1 MYPRKRFL
9 SYVFLAAVAFTGWQC
24 SDDDSAPEEPAK
36 STGKSITSFKFSA
49 LAPVVTATIDEAA
62 KTIAATVPAGTSI
75 TALVPTVDIS
85 EEATVAPASGAA
97 QNFTTPVTYTVTAED
112 GSKQAYTVT
121 VTVAEG
127 EVTCYPTALPSSD
140 AIMFITYN
148 TDHKV
153 AGVSFREIGAESD
166 SDYRS
171 EFEYTDGKISRVNY
185 LYADVLEN
193 YVVFTYRTGK
203 IVETYFGNSSGDFEA
218 EHYYIYYLDGSRVTG
233 WAYHSVRENPG
244 ETRLDS
250 AVFTYTDDNVTRMD
264 GYGAGDVLQ
273 WYHTF
278 EYDDKLNPY
287 KLTGLTGDDDEY
299 FHPITLSK
307 NNITRE
313 TRYQAP
319 SDPQE
324 STTTYTYDDN
334 GFPLTRAVDG
344 DPALTFEYECK

>member
-9 SYVFLAAVAFTGWQC
+9 NYVFLAAVAFTGWQC
-24 SDDDSAPEEPAK
+24 SDDDSAPQEPAK
-36 STGKSITSFKFSA
+36 NTGKSITAFKFAA
-49 LAPVVTATIDEAA
+49 LTPVVTATINDAA
-62 KTIAATVPAGTSI
+62 KTIAATVPAGTDV

-121 VTVAEG
+121 VTVEEG
-127 EVTCYPTALPSSD
+127 EATCYPTVLPAD
-140 AIMFITYN
+140 EVIMTITYT

-153 AGVSFREIGAESD
+153 AGVSYREIGEESD

-171 EFEYTDGKISRVNY
+171 EFEYTDGKVSRVNY

-203 IVETYFGNSSGDFEA
+203 IVETYFGNSSGEFEA

-233 WAYHSVRENPG
+233 WAYHSTRENPG

-250 AVFTYTDDNVTRMD
+250 AVFTYTSDNVTRMD
-264 GYGAGDVLQ
+264 GYGDGDELQ

-287 KLTGLTGDDDEY
+287 QLTGLTGDDDEY

-307 NNITRE
+307 NNIVRQE
-313 TRYQAP
+313 AHDG
-319 SDPQE
+319 SDFEVAVSFTYNDKGLPQ
-324 STTTYTYDDN
+324 
-334 GFPLTRAVDG
+334 TRAVG
-344 DPALTFEYECK
+344 DQPANTFEYDCQ